1 MSTKEETLE
10 PHARYIGTVMLVIN
24 PDSSWSL
31 GRALNNAVKV
41 TYGDIGSINDSTF
54 GYSAVAATTAPN
66 GGYRLYVR
74 SDANSDVI
82 VEVTVAA
89 NGAVDPASLK
99 VLSAQDVFATEDRLK
114 VDLNDSGGFG
124 AGSVLLQG
132 GAVNLYLSE
141 LGHYQL
147 GNGRAAPVTLQLGEQ
162 PLDDQ
167 LLPRGWKIVETVPG
181 SAGFDVYAQDPSGL
195 VFAAQFDAA
204 GRYTGGAVLG
214 GAALEAAERDAGVD
228 IDGNNN
234 LPAPA
239 GWTSAITGT
248 LLRAA
253 VEQALSSTTGGSA
266 AGTITHAELVGLM
279 RSLIQ
284 ARKDEGA
291 SIGAQDLA
299 DLQAVAER
307 GQTVF
312 AGNGPAAGYLSYVF
326 GKLVEGSLANRFFN
340 GGAAERSELG
350 SLAAGSSVAALEKLV
365 DKWLLG
371 GDLPSPATAGDSA
384 TGAPKSVLADY
395 ARSGGSLFVDG
406 IAVSDVNQG
415 TAGDCYLIAAIGG
428 LAVTNPQVLQAAFI
442 ENASIDG
449 VRSWGVRFFDG
460 AGKPHWVT
468 VNDTLPVEPAD
479 NTKLAYSGPAGKSLN
494 GEIWLPLMEKA
505 YAQINSL
512 GILPRRESTGQNSFA
527 AIEGGFGDPLGALVG
542 ARVVA
547 YVEPGTNLGV
557 NDYLDVRAV
566 DRSDAAA
573 LAQFEADLKAVVN
586 AGKSIWVGVTQTL
599 KNEAGKQ
606 LLVGGH
612 AHFIIDAKPE
622 DPNNSD
628 VLVYNPWGLATAQG
642 SDDHVSPALF
652 TLAQLVGIAGLDF
665 MVLDGPV
672 G

>member
-10 PHARYIGTVMLVIN
+10 PHARYIGSVMLVIN
-24 PDSSWSL
+24 PDSSWAL
-31 GRALNNAVKV
+31 GTGLNNAVKV
-41 TYGDIGSINDSTF
+41 SYGDITSINDSTF

-66 GGYRLYVR
+66 GGFRLYVR

-82 VEVTVAA
+82 VEVTVSAS
-89 NGAVDPASLK
+89 GAVDPASLK
-99 VLSAQDVFATEDRLK
+99 VLAVQDVFATEDRLK

-124 AGSVLLQG
+124 AGAVLLQG
-132 GAVNLYLSE
+132 GTVNLYLSE

-147 GNGRAAPVTLQLGEQ
+147 GSGQGAPVTLQLGSQ

-181 SAGFDVYAQDPSGL
+181 AAGFDVYAQDPSGL
-195 VFAAQFDAA
+195 VFAARFDAA
-204 GRYTGGAVLG
+204 GQYAGGAVLG
-214 GAALEAAERDAGVD
+214 GAALEAAERAAGVD

-239 GWTSAITGT
+239 GWTSVIQGA
-248 LLRAA
+248 LLRGA
-253 VEQALSSTTGGSA
+253 VEQALASTTGGTA
-266 AGTITHAELVGLM
+266 ADTLTHAELVGVL

-291 SIGAQDLA
+291 AISAQDLA

-312 AGNGPAAGYLSYVF
+312 AGNGTAGGYLSFVF
-326 GKLVEGSLANRFFN
+326 GKLVEGSLANRFYN

-350 SLAAGSSVAALEKLV
+350 SLAAGSSVTGLEKLV

-384 TGAPKSVLADY
+384 TGAPKSVLAAY
-395 ARSGGSLFVDG
+395 ARSSGTLFVDG
-406 IAVSDVNQG
+406 ISVSDVNQG

-428 LAVTNPQVLQAAFI
+428 LAVTNPQVLQAAFV

-449 VRSWGVRFFDG
+449 VRTWGVRFFDA

-468 VNDTLPVEPAD
+468 VNDTLPVEPGDA
-479 NTKLAYSGPAGKSLN
+479 TKLAYSGPAGKSLN

-505 YAQINSL
+505 YAQINAL

-542 ARVVA
+542 AKVVA
-547 YVEPGTNLGV
+547 YVEPGTNLGS

-566 DRSDAAA
+566 DRADAAA
-573 LAQFEADLKAVVN
+573 LAQFEADLKAAIN
-586 AGKSIWVGVTQTL
+586 AGKSVWVGVSNTL
-599 KNEAGKQ
+599 KNDAGKQ

-612 AHFIIDAKPE
+612 AHFLIDAQPSN
-622 DPNNSD
+622 PGNSD
-628 VLVYNPWGLATAQG
+628 VLAFNPWGLATGQG
-642 SDDHVSPALF
+642 SDDHVSPATF